1 MLGVCAVEKMAG
13 AKSARLCEKQ
23 DGSEIGG
30 RLENEA
36 RGETGNTWMSGL
48 TLREMQGP
56 ESGVSRRMMR
66 P

>member
-1 MLGVCAVEKMAG
+1 MLGVCAVERMAG

-36 RGETGNTWMSGL
+36 RGETGGTRVGDVPDV
-48 TLREMQGP
+48 G
-56 ESGVSRRMMR
+56 GGGDG
-66 P
+66 